1 MDAFVNKSRFTL
13 SPNGDSSLLRNTDE
27 SNYPINESM
36 MNAKGNHSMNNETKE
51 RRIGGEKEGRKER
64 RKERRT

>member
-36 MNAKGNHSMNNETKE
+36 MNAK
-51 RRIGGEKEGRKER
+51 
-64 RKERRT
+64 